1 MKRVVW
7 KKVVWKKDVW
17 KREPPASAMAAATR
31 RPAPFRGALRAT
43 ICAVCWMGCAVA
55 AEPLPDAVCADDV
68 CGATAPPA
76 YTGAPLTLRLQG
88 VPVRGVLQQI
98 ADFAGLN
105 LVAGDDVAGDMTLR
119 LADVP
124 WDEALDIV
132 LATNGLGKRRTGN
145 VLLVA
150 PAETLAERDRLDAE
164 TRRTLAALAP
174 LQTRFVRV
182 RYADAGALAALVGDS
197 ALALS
202 ERGRALVDE
211 RTNSLILTDT
221 ADNLEAVERMIGRL
235 DIPVR
240 QVQIEAR
247 IVNANSNFSEQMGI
261 RWGVQLLSNGNAQGE
276 DAAQAADATRHS
288 AGAAVADGAA
298 VVSARVSSPALW
310 LDVELSASVDA
321 GEAEIVARPKVV
333 TTDKQP
339 ATIETGVEIPYQQ
352 ATKSGATSIAFKDAV
367 LQLLVTPRI
376 TPNGRIV
383 MDLEVKQDTV
393 GRIYHGVPSIN
404 TTRIVTQVLVDDG
417 ATLVLGGIFQT
428 DRHHAVTRTPLLGN
442 LPFIGRAFRRTTE
455 RDDKQELFIFITPA
469 IVADTGS
476 AAPSAEPASGAAS
489 SDIEEAA

>member
-7 KKVVWKKDVW
+7 K
-17 KREPPASAMAAATR
+17 REAQASAMVVATR
-31 RPAPFRGALRAT
+31 RPAPLRGALRTA
-43 ICAVCWMGCAVA
+43 ICAACWMGFAVA
-55 AEPLPDAVCADDV
+55 AEPSPDAACADDA
-68 CGATAPPA
+68 CAIAPPA

-88 VPVRGVLQQI
+88 VPVRGALQQI

-119 LADVP
+119 LVDVP

-132 LATNGLGKRRTGN
+132 LATNGLDKRRTGN

-174 LQTRFVRV
+174 LETRFVRV
-182 RYADAGALAALVGDS
+182 RYADASALAALVGDS

-202 ERGRALVDE
+202 ERGRVLVDE

-261 RWGVQLLSNGNAQGE
+261 RWGVQLLSANGNGEGE
-276 DAAQAADATRHS
+276 DAGQAGDTTRHS
-288 AGAAVADGAA
+288 AGATVADGAA

-469 IVADTGS
+469 IIADTGS
-476 AAPSAEPASGAAS
+476 AAPSGASASGAAS
-489 SDIEEAA
+489 SDTEEAA

>member
-1 MKRVVW
+1 MKRKSPTTAALVV
-7 KKVVWKKDVW
+7 
-17 KREPPASAMAAATR
+17 A
-31 RPAPFRGALRAT
+31 F
-43 ICAVCWMGCAVA
+43 CAGFVA
-55 AEPLPDAVCADDV
+55 AEP
-68 CGATAPPA
+68 ATPAEDCETETCDSAPA
-76 YTGAPLTLRLQG
+76 YTGAPLSLNLQG
-88 VPVRGVLQQI
+88 IPIHGVLQQI

-105 LVAGDDVAGDMTLR
+105 LVVGDDVAGDMTLR
-119 LADVP
+119 LVDVP

-132 LATNGLGKRRTGN
+132 LATNGLGQRRSGN

-150 PAETLAERDRLDAE
+150 PAAILAERERLEAE
-164 TRRTLAALAP
+164 ARHALAALAP
-174 LQTRFVRV
+174 LETRFVRV
-182 RYADAGALAALVGDS
+182 RYADAGALAALLGSDS

-202 ERGRALVDE
+202 ERGLVLVDE

-221 ADNLEAVERMIGRL
+221 AANLAAVEDMIERL

-247 IVNANSNFSEQMGI
+247 IVNANSNFSEQLGI
-261 RWGVQLLSNGNAQGE
+261 RWGVQLRGGNGTGQDGE
-276 DAAQAADATRHS
+276 AAEGTTLRTGVAI
-288 AGAAVADGAA
+288 ADGAA
-298 VVSARVSSPALW
+298 AVSGTVAASALW

-367 LQLLVTPRI
+367 LQLVATPRI

-404 TTRIVTQVLVDDG
+404 TTRIATQVLVDDG
-417 ATLVLGGIFQT
+417 ATLVLGGIFLT
-428 DRHHAVTRTPLLGN
+428 DKHQVVTRTPLLGN
-442 LPFIGRAFRRTTE
+442 LPIIGRAFRRTTE
-455 RDDKQELFIFITPA
+455 RDDKHELFIFITPA
-469 IVADTGS
+469 IVQDVAGNGS
-476 AAPSAEPASGAAS
+476 QS
-489 SDIEEAA
+489 EEAA